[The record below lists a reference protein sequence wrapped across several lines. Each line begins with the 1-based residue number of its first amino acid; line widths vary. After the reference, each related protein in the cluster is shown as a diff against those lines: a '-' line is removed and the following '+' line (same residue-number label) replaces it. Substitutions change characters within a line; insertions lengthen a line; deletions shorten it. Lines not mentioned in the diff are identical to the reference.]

1 MIESFKHLLDIASD
15 RDLAEVFL
23 ESDEQE
29 HAVPAEQIVEALRK
43 RRAVMR
49 DCVERGKN
57 GGESMGKL
65 VGNEARLL
73 NEAFR
78 NGRTFL
84 DPLTVKA
91 ELYALAVMGENA
103 RMGVIVAAPTAG
115 AGGIVPGMLL
125 ALEEERNIDPETTVR
140 ALVVAGGIG
149 SIIALSANISGA
161 AGGCQNEVGVA
172 SSMGAAAVTYMMGG
186 STRQSVQ
193 AAALALKNT
202 LGLVCDPVGGLV
214 EVPCV
219 KRNALFAVHGLTA
232 AQLALAGVE
241 SIIPMDEI
249 VEAMVRIGRSLPR
262 GLRETAEGG
271 LATTETGTAIAL
283 RLKEEAN
290 RRRAERAAERER
302 VARQRWPRTPSVHPY
317 HRPVAGVLPR
327 RRRRGDELRPPLGE
341 ESRALPHTVVQIED
355 PEPRPVACRA
365 VVVAVQQEVAVR
377 VGLEHLTADA
387 DPVEQRPLREGQ
399 VLLTARP
406 HRIADDHA

>member
-1 MIESFKHLLDIASD
+1 MIESFAQLETIAKD

-23 ESDEQE
+23 ETDEEE
-29 HAVPAEQIVEALRK
+29 HGIPGEQILEALRK
-43 RRAVMR
+43 RRGVML
-49 DCVERGKN
+49 DCVVRGKS
-57 GGESMGKL
+57 GGQSMGKL
-65 VGNEARLL
+65 VGNEAKLL
-73 NEAFR
+73 NEAFQS
-78 NGRTFL
+78 GKTFL

-91 ELYALAVMGENA
+91 ELYALSVMGENS

-125 ALEEERNIDPETTVR
+125 ALEEERKIDPEKTVR

-172 SSMGAAAVTYMMGG
+172 SSMGAAAVAYMMGG
-186 STRQSVQ
+186 NTHHSIQ
-193 AAALALKNT
+193 AAAIALKNT

-232 AQLALAGVE
+232 AQLALAGVD

-271 LATTETGTAIAL
+271 LATTLTGAAIGQ

-290 RRRAERAAERER
+290 QRRAARAAERER
-302 VARQRWPRTPSVHPY
+302 IAQERKK
-317 HRPVAGVLPR
+317 GVT
-327 RRRRGDELRPPLGE
+327 
-341 ESRALPHTVVQIED
+341 S
-355 PEPRPVACRA
+355 
-365 VVVAVQQEVAVR
+365 
-377 VGLEHLTADA
+377 
-387 DPVEQRPLREGQ
+387 
-399 VLLTARP
+399 
-406 HRIADDHA
+406 

>member
-1 MIESFKHLLDIASD
+1 MIESFKHLEELTQD

-23 ESDEQE
+23 ETDAEE
-29 HAVPAEQIVEALRK
+29 HGVPAEDILEALRK
-43 RRAVMR
+43 RREVMR
-49 DCVERGKN
+49 DCIVRGKN

-65 VGNEARLL
+65 VGSEARLL
-73 NEAFR
+73 NEAFLS
-78 NGRTFL
+78 GKTFL

-91 ELYALAVMGENA
+91 EIYALSVMGENS

-115 AGGIVPGMLL
+115 AGGIVPGMLM

-172 SSMGAAAVTYMMGG
+172 SAMGAAGVAYMMDGNV
-186 STRQSVQ
+186 RQMIH
-193 AAALALKNT
+193 AAAIALKNN

-232 AQLALAGVE
+232 AQLAMAGVE
-241 SIIPMDEI
+241 SVIPMDEI
-249 VEAMVRIGRSLPR
+249 VEAMVRIGRALPR

-271 LATTETGTAIAL
+271 LATTDTGRAIAQ
-283 RLKEEAN
+283 RLKDDAN

-302 VARQRWPRTPSVHPY
+302 MAQERK
-317 HRPVAGVLPR
+317 
-327 RRRRGDELRPPLGE
+327 
-341 ESRALPHTVVQIED
+341 ES
-355 PEPRPVACRA
+355 
-365 VVVAVQQEVAVR
+365 
-377 VGLEHLTADA
+377 G
-387 DPVEQRPLREGQ
+387 G
-399 VLLTARP
+399 
-406 HRIADDHA
+406 

>member
-1 MIESFKHLLDIASD
+1 MIESFKHLEELAGTRDIAD
-15 RDLAEVFL
+15 VFL
-23 ESDEQE
+23 ETDEQE
-29 HAVPAEQIVEALRK
+29 HAVPAGQILEALRK

-49 DCVERGKN
+49 DCVDRGKA

-73 NEAFR
+73 NEAFLS
-78 NGRTFL
+78 GKTFL

-91 ELYALAVMGENA
+91 ELYALSVMGENS

-115 AGGIVPGMLL
+115 AGGVVPGMLL
-125 ALEEERNIDPETTVR
+125 ALEEERNVDPEKTVR

-172 SSMGAAAVTYMMGG
+172 SSMGAGGVAYMMGG
-186 STRQSVQ
+186 STRQIIH

-241 SIIPMDEI
+241 SAIPMDEI

-271 LATTETGTAIAL
+271 LATTDTGRAIAL

-290 RRRAERAAERER
+290 QRRAERAAERER
-302 VARQRWPRTPSVHPY
+302 AAAARKS
-317 HRPVAGVLPR
+317 
-327 RRRRGDELRPPLGE
+327 
-341 ESRALPHTVVQIED
+341 SR
-355 PEPRPVACRA
+355 
-365 VVVAVQQEVAVR
+365 
-377 VGLEHLTADA
+377 
-387 DPVEQRPLREGQ
+387 
-399 VLLTARP
+399 
-406 HRIADDHA
+406 